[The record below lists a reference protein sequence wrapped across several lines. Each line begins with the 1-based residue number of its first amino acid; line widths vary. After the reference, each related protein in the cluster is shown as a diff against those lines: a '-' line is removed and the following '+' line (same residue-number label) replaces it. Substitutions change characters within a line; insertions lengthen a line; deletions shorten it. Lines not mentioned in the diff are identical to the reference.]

1 MPIPERLQQSL
12 ADHYRIEREIGQGG
26 MATVYLAHDLKHDR
40 AVALKV
46 MRPELAAVIGA
57 DRFLAEIRTTANL
70 QHPHIVPLHDSGTVD
85 HPASPLAHAGA
96 VTLGATTPRVL
107 TQELHAAMSLPRLQ
121 LPTVALCDGESV
133 DLVFVGALRALRH
146 VRIFST
152 DAPGAAQAL
161 WPLLERALAASIG
174 RRLFASIRA
183 IENPLVAK
191 AMTVALPLAGRCLPV
206 KDVALALGIHERTL
220 RKRLLRADAPSP
232 QWLVGWARLIVAA
245 WHLRDSARS
254 ASDVAAQLEFSA
266 SQNLCRMVRRYTG
279 RSLRAFRAEDPVE
292 VAARCIVDNGGRPT

>member
-1 MPIPERLQQSL
+1 MKRLQC
-12 ADHYRIEREIGQGG
+12 
-26 MATVYLAHDLKHDR
+26 
-40 AVALKV
+40 AVAESTVLGFGLSALDQQLV
-46 MRPELAAVIGA
+46 RSLLPSEVSFEVVNRLQDLIAGVRGAAAPMLIY
-57 DRFLAEIRTTANL
+57 RL
-70 QHPHIVPLHDSGTVD
+70 P
-85 HPASPLAHAGA
+85 HPASPLAHAA
-96 VTLGATTPRVL
+96 VVTHGATTPRVL
-107 TQELHAAMSLPRLQ
+107 TQELHTAMSLPRLQ
-121 LPTVALCDGESV
+121 LPTVALCHGESL
-133 DLVFVGALRALRH
+133 DLAFVGALRALRH

-152 DAPGAAQAL
+152 DAPGAAQVL
-161 WPLLERALAASIG
+161 WPFLERALAASIG
-174 RRLFASIRA
+174 RRLFASIRD

-191 AMTVALPLAGRCLPV
+191 AMTVALPMAGRCLPV

-232 QWLVGWARLIVAA
+232 QWLVGWARLLVAA

-292 VAARCIVDNGGRPT
+292 VAARCVVDNGGRPTWLTETRPESTR